1 MRRKYTE
8 RIGANYIKGQMVSPP
23 CIVLYTSVGDMSD
36 TIRNTKSFWAVLLF
50 LSAPIFAQQP
60 PKGAHN
66 ISKYL
71 GPGSCS
77 AAACHGNIAPQKTTS
92 VQQNEYSTWVVQD
105 RHAAA
110 FRALQNPVSQ
120 RMGKLLGIGNPEE
133 SPRCLTCHALSV
145 PAGAKGREFSL
156 GDGVSCESCHGPS
169 SEWLGNHTTKGWSR
183 QKSIA
188 AGMVDN
194 WDIEKRAQQCLS
206 CHLGDEKR
214 YVDHEMIAAGHPDLV
229 FDLESYTAAMP
240 PHWRPEADSQVLRT
254 WSVGQAVQLRES
266 LQRLSRRAG
275 SGGWPEYSEFEC
287 YACHHNLVAADRSW
301 RQRVGYT
308 DRKPGDVPWNAAHFA
323 VLRIIVKETEPE
335 LSEDLEK
342 GLTDVFRLTSD
353 RRSDRRAIANAAKHT
368 AAATDQLA
376 QKFKTRN
383 FQRDEAVR
391 ILNALSSESVRLS
404 NMGPKTAE
412 QATMAVQS
420 LAVAAPN
427 AARQKDF
434 DAALKVLYK
443 QIENPSNYNAGEF
456 AEQYRRTISVLR

>member
-1 MRRKYTE
+1 MRRKNTE
-8 RIGANYIKGQMVSPP
+8 RIGANYIKALRVSPLDD
-23 CIVLYTSVGDMSD
+23 VLYTSVASMNDAMR
-36 TIRNTKSFWAVLLF
+36 IPKHLLALLLVLCPAV
-50 LSAPIFAQQP
+50 FAQQP
-60 PKGAHN
+60 TKGAHN

-71 GPGSCS
+71 GPGSCA
-77 AAACHGNIAPQKTTS
+77 AAACHGNVAPQKTAS

-120 RMGKLLGIGNPEE
+120 RMGKLLGIGKPEE
-133 SPRCLTCHALSV
+133 SPRCLTCHALYV
-145 PAGAKGREFSL
+145 PASAKGRSFDI

-169 SEWLGNHTTKGWSR
+169 SEWLGNHTMKGWSR

-188 AGMVDN
+188 SGMVDN
-194 WDIEKRAQQCLS
+194 WDLVRRSEQCLS

-240 PHWRPEADSQVLRT
+240 PHWRPDTETQLLRT

-266 LQRLSRRAG
+266 LERLSRRVSAG
-275 SGGWPEYSEFEC
+275 VWPEYSEFEC
-287 YACHHNLVAADRSW
+287 YACHHNLVAAERSW

-308 DRKPGDVPWNAAHFA
+308 DRKPGDAPWNAAHFA

-335 LSEDLEK
+335 LSSDLEK
-342 GLTDVFRLTSD
+342 GLLEVFKVTSD
-353 RRSDRRAIANAAKHT
+353 RRSERKAIASSAEQT
-368 AAATDQLA
+368 AGMADELA
-376 QKFKTRN
+376 QKLKARG
-383 FQRDEAVR
+383 FQREEALR
-391 ILNALSSESVRLS
+391 ILNALSRESERLS

-427 AARQKDF
+427 PAKQKDF
-434 DAALKVLYK
+434 DAALKSLYK
-443 QIENPSNYNAGEF
+443 EIENPSNYNAGEF
-456 AEQYRRTISVLR
+456 ADQFRRTVSVLR

>member
-1 MRRKYTE
+1 
-8 RIGANYIKGQMVSPP
+8 
-23 CIVLYTSVGDMSD
+23 MSD
-36 TIRNTKSFWAVLLF
+36 TMRITRSFWAVLLF
-50 LSAPIFAQQP
+50 LCAPAFAQQSP
-60 PKGAHN
+60 QGVHN

-71 GPGSCS
+71 GPGSCA
-77 AAACHGNIAPQKTTS
+77 AAACHGNIAPQKTAS

-120 RMGKLLGIGNPEE
+120 RMGKLLGIGKPEE
-133 SPRCLTCHALSV
+133 SPRCLTCHSLYV
-145 PAGAKGREFSL
+145 PASAKGRNFDL

-169 SEWLGNHTTKGWSR
+169 SEWLGNHTMKGWSR

-194 WDIEKRAQQCLS
+194 WDLVRRSEQCLS
-206 CHLGDEKR
+206 CHLGDAKR

-240 PHWRPEADSQVLRT
+240 PHWRVESDTQVLRT
-254 WSVGQAVQLRES
+254 WSVGQAVQLRAS
-266 LQRLSRRAG
+266 LERLSRRASTG
-275 SGGWPEYSEFEC
+275 VWPEYSEFEC
-287 YACHHNLVAADRSW
+287 YACHHNLVAAERSW
-301 RQRVGYT
+301 RQRAGYA
-308 DRKPGDVPWNAAHFA
+308 DRRPGDAPWNAAHFA
-323 VLRIIVKETEPE
+323 VLRIIVEETQPD
-335 LSEDLEK
+335 LSATLEK
-342 GLTDVFRLTSD
+342 GLNEVFRVTSD
-353 RRSDRRAIANAAKHT
+353 RRSERKAIASAARQT
-368 AAATDQLA
+368 ASTAEELE
-376 QKFKTRN
+376 QKLKVRG
-383 FQRDEAVR
+383 FQRDEAVK
-391 ILNALSSESVRLS
+391 ILNALSRDSERLS

-427 AARQKDF
+427 PARQKDF

-456 AEQYRRTISVLR
+456 AEQFRRTVSVLR